1 MQCPYCAE
9 EIQDAAIVC
18 RYCGHDVAPSKTLIE
33 ENKALQEELDKLRA
47 EVAQL
52 RAQTARAAA
61 NAQVAERR
69 KVAPAR
75 KAVEE
80 IITYVLVPIAL
91 LLLAHFLII
100 VLWDRPTVYLRIVSI
115 VLPMP
120 FGFALIWRERRNFVW
135 TIATGA
141 VVSLISITGML
152 VVMHVIYQ
160 DTILPTTTRDLIEEL
175 QYFISIALA
184 FLTGGLLA
192 VLFRS
197 TPNFPTPSRSV
208 LLTTKL
214 APVVASL
221 RGKKRGKGQQIDV
234 MELLQRAQSI
244 QKVVTGVMAAATT
257 AGSVY
262 TGVNSVLH

>member
-33 ENKALQEELDKLRA
+33 KNEALQQEIDKLRA

-52 RAQTARAAA
+52 RAQSARADAEVQI
-61 NAQVAERR
+61 NERR
-69 KVAPAR
+69 KVAPVR
-75 KAVEE
+75 KAIEE
-80 IITYVLVPIAL
+80 ILTYGLVPILL

-120 FGFALIWRERRNFVW
+120 FGFALIWRERQKFAW
-135 TIATGA
+135 TIVIGA
-141 VVSLISITGML
+141 LVSLISIAGML
-152 VVMHVIYQ
+152 VVMHINYQ

-175 QYFISIALA
+175 QYFTSIALA
-184 FLTGGLLA
+184 FITGGLLA

-197 TPNFPTPSRSV
+197 TPHFPTASGPV
-208 LLTTKL
+208 IFTTKL
-214 APVVASL
+214 LPARASL
-221 RGKKRGKGQQIDV
+221 RGKKRKGQQIDV

-244 QKVVTGVMAAATT
+244 QKVITGITAAATT
-257 AGSVY
+257 AGSIY
-262 TGVNSVLH
+262 TGVTSVMH

>member
-18 RYCGHDVAPSKTLIE
+18 RYCGHDVAPSKALID
-33 ENKALQEELDKLRA
+33 ENEALQEEIDKLRA

-52 RAQTARAAA
+52 RAQTARSAAQ
-61 NAQVAERR
+61 AQVAERR
-69 KVAPAR
+69 KIAPAR

-80 IITYVLVPIAL
+80 IVAYGLLPILL

-115 VLPMP
+115 ALPMP
-120 FGFALIWRERRNFVW
+120 FGFALIWRERRKFIW
-135 TIATGA
+135 TIVMGA

-152 VVMHVIYQ
+152 VVMHVNFQ
-160 DTILPTTTRDLIEEL
+160 DTILPTTARDVIEEL
-175 QYFISIALA
+175 QYFTSIALA
-184 FLTGGLLA
+184 FITGGLLA

-197 TPNFPTPSRSV
+197 TPHFPAAGGPV
-208 LLTTKL
+208 LFTARL

-221 RGKKRGKGQQIDV
+221 RGKKRKGQQLDV

-262 TGVNSVLH
+262 TGVTSVMH